1 MGKFMSNRNNLE
13 NIDEIIENYNKSMDH
28 LKGEFKILNSKILN
42 DYKNKNSQLQK
53 TYQESVSSS
62 NSNFSKELEKLESKN
77 KIFNEIMPLT
87 EQKYKKDV
95 ESLKSSNKLR
105 IEKFNNEIEEL
116 DEIKATNDKRNEHLM
131 DADNSNE
138 VNQLKNKL
146 DKIKEDADK
155 NIKKLEEDYNNKINL
170 LNKEYQSSKSK
181 AISSNTEKKSILLK
195 EYSDEL
201 MRIQNEYTRFKNEI

>member
-95 ESLKSSNKLR
+95 ESLKSSNKL
-105 IEKFNNEIEEL
+105 KIEEL

-170 LNKEYQSSKSK
+170 LN
-181 AISSNTEKKSILLK
+181 
-195 EYSDEL
+195 
-201 MRIQNEYTRFKNEI
+201 

>member
-1 MGKFMSNRNNLE
+1 MGSSGKFMSNRNNLE
-13 NIDEIIENYNKSMDH
+13 NIDEIIENY
-28 LKGEFKILNSKILN
+28 
-42 DYKNKNSQLQK
+42 NSQLQK

-105 IEKFNNEIEEL
+105 IEKFNNKIEIEEL

-170 LNKEYQSSKSK
+170 LN
-181 AISSNTEKKSILLK
+181 
-195 EYSDEL
+195 
-201 MRIQNEYTRFKNEI
+201 